1 MDAMRPCALRRASI
15 RLYVNQL
22 LEAVLRPDTT
32 AVLSIFMDEVQ
43 VNPTRAPRMR
53 DCRGVPAC
61 GSVHPCARAR
71 AVRVF
76 CVFVCACA

>member
-1 MDAMRPCALRRASI
+1 MDAMRPCAPCRVPI

-43 VNPTRAPRMR
+43 VKQTRAL
-53 DCRGVPAC
+53 AC
-61 GSVHPCARAR
+61 GPAGVC
-71 AVRVF
+71 VRVR
-76 CVFVCACA
+76 CVFFVFFVCACA